1 MLSPQPALAVRVLE
15 KRDAAIDVLSLVLV
29 AADGAPL
36 PPCSA
41 GAHIDITLPNG
52 MVRQYSLCRAG
63 PAGGAYE
70 VAILRDPDG
79 RGGSACAHRD
89 IRVGDTLTISHP
101 RNLFPLV
108 PAGHSV
114 LFAGGIG
121 ITPILAMADTLH
133 ARGESFELHYCSRA
147 PERAAYRE
155 ALEQAAYA
163 RPVRFYFDSAPEQG
177 RLDAAGV
184 LGALGGEA
192 HLYVCGPA
200 GFISHICEAAR
211 GAGWGEERVHFE
223 HFAAPAAAAPAGGNG
238 SFELV
243 LARRGLRIPVG
254 ADQTAAEALLA
265 AGVHINLSCEQG
277 ICGACVLPV
286 LEGVPEH
293 RDVFLSAAERDSQR
307 CFTPCCSRARTPQL
321 LIDL

>member
-1 MLSPQPALAVRVLE
+1 MLSPQPTLAVRVLE

-29 AADGAPL
+29 SADGAPL

-52 MVRQYSLCRAG
+52 MVRQYSLCRVG
-63 PAGGAYE
+63 PAGSAYE
-70 VAILRDPDG
+70 VAILRDPNG

-89 IRVGDTLTISHP
+89 IRVGDTLTISPP

-155 ALEQAAYA
+155 ALEAAAYA
-163 RPVRFYFDSAPEQG
+163 RQVRFYFDNAPEQG

-184 LGALGGEA
+184 LAALDGDA

-200 GFISHICEAAR
+200 GFISYICEAAR
-211 GAGWGEERVHFE
+211 GAGWGEGRVHFE
-223 HFAAPAAAAPAGGNG
+223 HFAAPAAAAPANGNG

-265 AGVHINLSCEQG
+265 AGVPINLSCEQG